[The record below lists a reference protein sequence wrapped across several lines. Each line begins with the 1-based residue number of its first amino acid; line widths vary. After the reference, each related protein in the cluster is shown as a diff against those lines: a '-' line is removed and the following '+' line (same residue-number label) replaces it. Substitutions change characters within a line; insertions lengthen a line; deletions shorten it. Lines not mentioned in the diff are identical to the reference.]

1 MNVLKA
7 IYKREINSYFKTPIA
22 YVFIVI
28 FIFLNGIFTFKLA
41 NFYEANQA
49 DLRSFFLWHP
59 WIYLFLVPAISMRF
73 WSEERKSGTIELLFT
88 LPVKPEIAIIAKFLA
103 AWTFILI
110 NLLLTFPMVI
120 TVNYLGNPDNGVI
133 LVSYFGSFL
142 MAGSYLSIGSVFS
155 SITKNQIISFIV
167 TAVACL
173 TLILIGFTPFIKFFS
188 SILPDFIIEQ
198 LRAISFISHFDSLQ
212 KGVIDLRDIIFFIS
226 IIFCGLY
233 ATFIVLEEKKSE

>member
-28 FIFLNGIFTFKLA
+28 FIFLNGVFTFKLA

-88 LPVKPEIAIIAKFLA
+88 LPVKPKTAIIAKFLA
-103 AWTFILI
+103 AWTFIFI

-120 TVNYLGNPDNGVI
+120 TVNYLGSPDNGVI

-142 MAGSYLSIGSVFS
+142 MAGGYLSIGSAFS

-173 TLILIGFTPFIKFFS
+173 TLILIGFAPFIKFFS
-188 SILPDFIIEQ
+188 GILPDFIIEQ
-198 LRAISFISHFDSLQ
+198 LRAISFIAHFDSLQ
-212 KGVIDLRDIIFFIS
+212 KGVIDFRDIIFFVS

-233 ATFIVLEEKKSE
+233 ATFIILEEKKSE